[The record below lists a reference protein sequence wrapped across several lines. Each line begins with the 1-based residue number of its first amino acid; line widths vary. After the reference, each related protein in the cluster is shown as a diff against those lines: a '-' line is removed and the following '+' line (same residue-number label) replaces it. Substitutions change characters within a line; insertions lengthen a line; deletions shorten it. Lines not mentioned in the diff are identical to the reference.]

1 MAVAEILTCI
11 ALVKKSAEIISK
23 GIGAARDIGAV
34 AAEVDNLFEGKK
46 QLAQQAKQAKATG
59 GSATQIVIDQRL
71 ADEAIAEV
79 KALIIGRFGWDAWQS
94 IIALQREMDL
104 VEKQKRAAAVKAKQ
118 ETAETLQDAAVVG
131 GSVVIGILILA
142 VIAAVILAMR

>member
-1 MAVAEILTCI
+1 
-11 ALVKKSAEIISK
+11 
-23 GIGAARDIGAV
+23 
-34 AAEVDNLFEGKK
+34 
-46 QLAQQAKQAKATG
+46 
-59 GSATQIVIDQRL
+59 
-71 ADEAIAEV
+71 
-79 KALIIGRFGWDAWQS
+79 WDAWQS

-131 GSVVIGILILA
+131 GAVVIGILILA